1 MLIKVCGMREP
12 DNIRAVSA
20 LGVDMIGFVF
30 CKNSSRC
37 VPLVPSCAGTVP
49 DRADAAVDNDGADGN
64 RNTARAGVFNND
76 MPQNIITMVHS
87 YKLDYVQ
94 LNGSESSV
102 MIDNLRRTVDP
113 DIRPGVKF
121 IKRLNVSSPDDMK
134 RWREYEDSADILL
147 FHVEDCADSR
157 CGECRGWSVVDSY
170 DGSLPFI
177 LGGDIRPDDAGRI
190 LAVSHPRLAGVDLDR
205 HFELSPAVKDTE
217 LLKKFITEIRSSGF

>member
-20 LGVDMIGFVF
+20 LGVDMLGFVF
-30 CKNSSRC
+30 CKNSLRC
-37 VPLVPSCAGTVP
+37 VSLVPSCAGTLP
-49 DRADAAVDNDGADGN
+49 DRANDAIGGYGKDGN
-64 RNTARAGVFNND
+64 SKVCRVGVFNDD
-76 MPQNIITMVHS
+76 MPQSIITMIYS

-113 DIRPGVKF
+113 DIRPGIKF
-121 IKRLNVSSPDDMK
+121 IKRLNVSTADDIR
-134 RWREYEDSADILL
+134 RWREYKDSADILL
-147 FHVEDCADSR
+147 FHIKTCADSR
-157 CGECRGWSVVDSY
+157 CGEYRSWSVTDSY
-170 DGSLPFI
+170 DGSLPFL
-177 LGGDIRPDDAGRI
+177 LGGDILPDDAGKI
-190 LAVSHPRLAGVDLDR
+190 LAGRHPRLAGVDLDR